1 MAARLHVLGAGTALP
16 RPSRAGRCYGPAGYA
31 YEPVPGGPLTLF
43 DIGPGSVRQLG
54 NLGLELERV
63 ERVVL
68 SHFHPDHC
76 LDLFALTFARRNPAF
91 VGQAPLELLGPRGLS
106 AWYESGVAS
115 LGEWVRER
123 RLQLV
128 EQGPEAWAAGRDQGG
143 FRLFGVP
150 TGHTP
155 NAMAWRIEAP
165 AHGGALVYSGDS
177 GERPQLAELARDA
190 GLFLCECSFPD
201 GRESEHHL
209 TPSGAARLF
218 RAAGARRLL
227 LTHFYPELDPDR
239 AAEGASSLAGVQV
252 AAAYDGLC
260 VEL

>member
-1 MAARLHVLGAGTALP
+1 MAGRLHVLGAGTALP

-31 YEPVPGGPLTLF
+31 YEACSGGPLTLF

-54 NLGLELERV
+54 NLGLSLERV

-91 VGQAPLELLGPRGLS
+91 GGTAPLEVLGPRGLS
-106 AWYESGVAS
+106 AWYEAGVAS

-123 RLQLV
+123 RLELV
-128 EQGPEAWAAGRDQGG
+128 EDGPAGWAAGREQGG
-143 FRLFGVP
+143 FRLFASP

-155 NAMAWRIEAP
+155 NALAWRLEP
-165 AHGGALVYSGDS
+165 GSGGGALVYSGDS
-177 GERPQLAELARDA
+177 GERPELAALARGA
-190 GLFLCECSFPD
+190 ELFLCECSFPD

-209 TPSGAARLF
+209 TPSGAARL
-218 RAAGARRLL
+218 AHSAGARRLL
-227 LTHFYPELDPDR
+227 LTHFYPELEPEE
-239 AAEGASSLAGVQV
+239 AAS
-252 AAAYDGLC
+252 AAQRGCRSAVSAAFDGLC
-260 VEL
+260 VDL

>member
-1 MAARLHVLGAGTALP
+1 
-16 RPSRAGRCYGPAGYA
+16 
-31 YEPVPGGPLTLF
+31 
-43 DIGPGSVRQLG
+43 
-54 NLGLELERV
+54 
-63 ERVVL
+63 
-68 SHFHPDHC
+68 
-76 LDLFALTFARRNPAF
+76 
-91 VGQAPLELLGPRGLS
+91 
-106 AWYESGVAS
+106 
-115 LGEWVRER
+115 VRER